1 MGQSIVFVCRSTK
14 ASLAETESV
23 IVLLTRRVKLAKIQE
38 RHMERL
44 SDANSRHLKLQML
57 NPTGLHGR
65 GNIGR
70 LLL

>member
-23 IVLLTRRVKLAKIQE
+23 IVLLTRRVKLSKTQE

-44 SDANSRHLKLQML
+44 RYAKGRHLKLQML
-57 NPTGLHGR
+57 NPTGLRGR
-65 GNIGR
+65 RNIGC